1 MDTKEKEL
9 EAIKQISEQVKSF
22 KESMETKAQKDEVD
36 KLVEK
41 IDTLSKNLGEWTDE
55 KISKSIEEINKKNID
70 LFAQLTE
77 VQENQAKQR
86 EQSEKDGNGE
96 AVTKEAYDK
105 MIKSVFGENLN
116 SKTHGR
122 PASMTIKAAETFGRG
137 TSFVSGSDS
146 SAILGRVIDPTLYQP
161 SRKPNLVLDNFN
173 IDTTTAPFLYYIEKV
188 NISAV
193 DDDDEG
199 EAGGADWINCGEEK
213 PKRSFRIKVTK
224 VEAKK
229 VAIFGTVEDCLLKDW
244 PSFVNFLREDFMDE
258 VYEEYNDALL
268 NSDGTGKKPLGIKE
282 NASAFVATDAFD
294 ELVPTPT
301 AIDSIIAAAAFM
313 ADNDEEP
320 GKVFVSTDVLYSLF
334 ILKDTDGRYQNNNLV
349 YVNNEGKLFIAG
361 VEVVGVSSSDVSSAY
376 LLMISK
382 NLGFKILNYGNF
394 EFEAG
399 LNGTDF
405 REDKTSYRGYLE
417 VISYIP
423 ENREASVVYDT
434 FANIKAAI
442 ASSATPV
449 PPVPVTGISLNQA
462 TETVVIGKT
471 EALIATIVPAGATN
485 KNVLWVSS
493 DETKATVSTNGLITG
508 LAAGT
513 TVITAV
519 SADGNFTASCTVT
532 VSAT

>member
-9 EAIKQISEQVKSF
+9 EAIKQISEQVKNF
-22 KESMETKAQKDEVD
+22 KDSMETKAQKDEVD

-41 IDTLSKNLGEWTDE
+41 IDILSKNLGEWTDE
-55 KISKSIEEINKKNID
+55 KISKSIEEINKKNVD

-77 VQENQAKQR
+77 VQENQAKLR
-86 EQSEKDGNGE
+86 EQSEKDGNGA

-122 PASMTIKAAETFGRG
+122 PSSMVVKAPETFGRG

-161 SRKPNLVLDNFN
+161 TRKPNLVLDNFN
-173 IDTTTAPFLYYIEKV
+173 IGTTTAPFLYYMEKV

-193 DDDDEG
+193 DDDDGG
-199 EAGGADWINCGEEK
+199 EAGGAGWINCGEEK

-229 VAIFGTVEDCLLKDW
+229 IAIFGTVEDCLLKDW

-282 NASAFVATDAFD
+282 NASSFVATDAFNATIPGANKID
-294 ELVPTPT
+294 
-301 AIDSIIAAAAFM
+301 AIVAAAASM
-313 ADNDEEP
+313 RAKNEEP
-320 GKVFVSTDVLYSLF
+320 GKVFVSSDTLYSLY
-334 ILKDTDGRYQNNNLV
+334 ILKDNNERYQNSNLV
-349 YVNNEGKLFIAG
+349 YVNPEGRLFIAG
-361 VEVVGVSSSDVSSAY
+361 VEVIGVNSADVGSDY

-382 NLGFKILNYGNF
+382 DLGFKILNYGNF
-394 EFEAG
+394 VFEAG
-399 LNGTDF
+399 LNGNDF

-423 ENREASVVYDT
+423 ENREGSVLYDQ
-434 FANIKAAI
+434 FSVIIPAI
-442 ASSATPV
+442 DQSPV
-449 PPVPVTGISLNQA
+449 IIP
-462 TETVVIGKT
+462 
-471 EALIATIVPAGATN
+471 
-485 KNVLWVSS
+485 
-493 DETKATVSTNGLITG
+493 
-508 LAAGT
+508 
-513 TVITAV
+513 
-519 SADGNFTASCTVT
+519 
-532 VSAT
+532 

>member
-1 MDTKEKEL
+1 MDTKEQEL
-9 EAIKQISEQVKSF
+9 DAIKKISEQVKSF
-22 KESMETKAQKDEVD
+22 KDSMETKAQKDEVD
-36 KLVEK
+36 KLVDK

-55 KISKSIEEINKKNID
+55 KISKSIEEINKKNVD

-86 EQSEKDGNGE
+86 EQSEKGGNGE

-122 PASMTIKAAETFGRG
+122 PSSMTVKAAETFGRG

-173 IDTTTAPFLYYIEKV
+173 IGTTTAPFLYYMEKV

-199 EAGGADWINCGEEK
+199 AAGGSAWINCGEEK

-258 VYEEYNDALL
+258 IYEEYNDALL

-294 ELVPTPT
+294 ATIVGANKID
-301 AIDSIIAAAAFM
+301 AIVAAAASM
-313 ADNDEEP
+313 RGSNEEP
-320 GKVFVSTDVLYSLF
+320 GKVFVSSDTLYSLY
-334 ILKDTDGRYQNNNLV
+334 ILKDNNERYQNSNLV
-349 YVNNEGKLFIAG
+349 YVNPEGRLFIAG
-361 VEVVGVSSSDVSSAY
+361 VEVIGVNSADVGSDY
-376 LLMISK
+376 LLMVSK
-382 NLGFKILNYGNF
+382 DLGFKILNYGNF
-394 EFEAG
+394 VFEAG
-399 LNGTDF
+399 LNGNDF

-423 ENREASVVYDT
+423 ENREGSVLYDQFTNIIPAITSAS
-434 FANIKAAI
+434 A
-442 ASSATPV
+442 
-449 PPVPVTGISLNQA
+449 
-462 TETVVIGKT
+462 
-471 EALIATIVPAGATN
+471 
-485 KNVLWVSS
+485 
-493 DETKATVSTNGLITG
+493 
-508 LAAGT
+508 
-513 TVITAV
+513 
-519 SADGNFTASCTVT
+519 
-532 VSAT
+532 

>member
-9 EAIKQISEQVKSF
+9 DAIKQISEQVKSF
-22 KESMETKAQKDEVD
+22 KDSMETKAQKDEVD

-55 KISKSIEEINKKNID
+55 KISKSIEEINKKNVD

-86 EQSEKDGNGE
+86 EQSGKGGNGE
-96 AVTKEAYDK
+96 AVTKEAYDN

-122 PASMTIKAAETFGRG
+122 PSSMTVKAAETFGRG

-173 IDTTTAPFLYYIEKV
+173 IGTTTAPFLYYMEKV

-199 EAGGADWINCGEEK
+199 AAGGAAWINCGEEK

-268 NSDGTGKKPLGIKE
+268 NADGTGKKPLGIKE
-282 NASAFVATDAFD
+282 NATAFVVTDAFNATIVGANKID
-294 ELVPTPT
+294 
-301 AIDSIIAAAAFM
+301 AIVAAAASM
-313 ADNDEEP
+313 RAKNEEP
-320 GKVFVSTDVLYSLF
+320 GKVFVSSDTLYSLY
-334 ILKDTDGRYQNNNLV
+334 ILKDNNERYQNSNLV
-349 YVNNEGKLFIAG
+349 YVNPEGRLFIAG
-361 VEVVGVSSSDVSSAY
+361 VEVIGVNSADVGSDY
-376 LLMISK
+376 LLMVSK
-382 NLGFKILNYGNF
+382 DLGFKILNYGNF
-394 EFEAG
+394 VFEAG
-399 LNGTDF
+399 LNGNDF

-423 ENREASVVYDT
+423 ENREGSVLYDQ
-434 FANIKAAI
+434 FSVIIPAI
-442 ASSATPV
+442 VTAPAT
-449 PPVPVTGISLNQA
+449 G
-462 TETVVIGKT
+462 
-471 EALIATIVPAGATN
+471 
-485 KNVLWVSS
+485 
-493 DETKATVSTNGLITG
+493 
-508 LAAGT
+508 
-513 TVITAV
+513 
-519 SADGNFTASCTVT
+519 GN
-532 VSAT
+532 